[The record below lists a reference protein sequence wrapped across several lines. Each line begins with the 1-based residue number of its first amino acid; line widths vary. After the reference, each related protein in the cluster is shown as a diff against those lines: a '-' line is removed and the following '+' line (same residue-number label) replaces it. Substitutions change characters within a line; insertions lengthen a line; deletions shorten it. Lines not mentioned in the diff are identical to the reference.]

1 MHYWKIV
8 LLSSAIT
15 NFIRLCPRV
24 EWGSWLA
31 ADLERQPW
39 AVQVKAIPT
48 ASVPVVKVL
57 ADPSRLSGAIS
68 GNGEWLL
75 YQQSITAAS
84 AVAAGGMIPMHQQ
97 HYENI
102 NFATVESG
110 LSRYS
115 SNVMPTKYQKTQP
128 PWRGADVM
136 NGLIS
141 VDDITFEGPE
151 PRALG
156 YWLHDVFCTGS
167 SRGLYGNRLTT
178 W

>member
-1 MHYWKIV
+1 MRV
-8 LLSSAIT
+8 L
-15 NFIRLCPRV
+15 R
-24 EWGSWLA
+24 LA

-115 SNVMPTKYQKTQP
+115 KCYAYQ
-128 PWRGADVM
+128 
-136 NGLIS
+136 IS
-141 VDDITFEGPE
+141 ENAATVA
-151 PRALG
+151 R
-156 YWLHDVFCTGS
+156 
-167 SRGLYGNRLTT
+167 SRCYE
-178 W
+178 WSHIC